1 MTLANTALIPAMSAK
16 TNTLVKIVVSTTSL
30 TMESVKVVRHVV
42 SIALMATP
50 AFNVILPFSLTQLK
64 LARYVKLDVGNV
76 SMN

>member
-1 MTLANTALIPAMSAK
+1 
-16 TNTLVKIVVSTTSL
+16 
-30 TMESVKVVRHVV
+30 MESVKVVRHVV